1 MIRRT
6 VLGGLMALA
15 LVAGASTAHAAVSV
29 NIGINVPAPPHFVVV
44 PGTPV
49 AYAPDGSANYF
60 QYGGQYYVFNNG
72 AWYTARGYNGPW
84 VAVAPQYVPRP
95 LLTVPVRYYHAPPPA
110 WRGWRHDAPPRWQHT
125 WGRDWHAERHDN
137 HGDHRDRGH
146 DDHHDHHDEH
156 R

>member
-1 MIRRT
+1 MANRVRRPAELRRQEGSNMIRRT

-15 LVAGASTAHAAVSV
+15 
-29 NIGINVPAPPHFVVV
+29 
-44 PGTPV
+44 PV
-49 AYAPDGSANYF
+49 AYAPDVSANYF

-72 AWYTARGYNGPW
+72 GWYTARGYNGPW